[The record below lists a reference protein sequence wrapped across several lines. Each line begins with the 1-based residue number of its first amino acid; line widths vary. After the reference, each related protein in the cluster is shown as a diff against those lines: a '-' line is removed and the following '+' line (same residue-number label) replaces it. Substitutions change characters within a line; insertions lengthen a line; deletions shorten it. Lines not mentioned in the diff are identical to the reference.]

1 MTSEKNS
8 YHHGDLRAALLAAGE
23 SVLAESGVEGFSLRR
38 VAREVGVS
46 HSAPAH
52 HFGDTQG
59 LLVALATEGFRK
71 FRSAMQARQSACGT
85 QDATDML
92 LASGLGYLDFTQE
105 SPALFQLMFSSD
117 RVNMSDPTLEAAAA
131 AAFDHLAQDIERL
144 RGVSPYENGAAM
156 ADVIASWSI
165 VHGFASL
172 LMSGRMFPLQDM
184 DQRAREAFFR
194 QVLARVTR

>member
-1 MTSEKNS
+1 
-8 YHHGDLRAALLAAGE
+8 
-23 SVLAESGVEGFSLRR
+23 
-38 VAREVGVS
+38 
-46 HSAPAH
+46 
-52 HFGDTQG
+52 
-59 LLVALATEGFRK
+59 
-71 FRSAMQARQSACGT
+71 
-85 QDATDML
+85 
-92 LASGLGYLDFTQE
+92 
-105 SPALFQLMFSSD
+105 
-117 RVNMSDPTLEAAAA
+117 VNMSDPTLEAAAA